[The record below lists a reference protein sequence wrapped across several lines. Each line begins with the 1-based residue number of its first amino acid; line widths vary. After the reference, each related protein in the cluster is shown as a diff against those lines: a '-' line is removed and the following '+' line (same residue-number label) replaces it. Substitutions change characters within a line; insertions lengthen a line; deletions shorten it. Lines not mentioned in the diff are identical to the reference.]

1 MKTSPP
7 PPQALRLIGA
17 IAIMSMCFGLTACT
31 GQSGTAV
38 ASSASAVPMPV
49 SAAHT
54 ASSVAATEALPVYDL
69 IKEPT
74 VPPQYGDFS
83 FDMSKLTASDM
94 TDMTGWTKHT
104 DTANMVANESGVYWK
119 PSKGAQVTFR
129 HIGQWTDGTGA
140 KQWINA
146 RLTVNDTN
154 DGYLYKSAN
163 GRIFIG
169 IGHWNNGVTQ
179 RNSFDMTIDF
189 QLDDGSTPTGFRGV
203 TGFTDLDGPGA
214 GSGPNEGW
222 ELLDGFDAA
231 YVRADAHLERFG
243 TNGWRGI
250 TDSDDFLASAPDSKH
265 NMQHY
270 LGTTFTGPSIR
281 MRYSNAG
288 GYTNGSNAWPVPATV
303 AYRLTYDANGGAG
316 APQQKQ

>member
-1 MKTSPP
+1 MKNITP

-38 ASSASAVPMPV
+38 ASSA

-250 TDSDDFLASAPDSKH
+250 TDRDDFLASAPDSKH

>member
-1 MKTSPP
+1 MKTSTP

-104 DTANMVANESGVYWK
+104 DTANMVADESGVYWK

-129 HIGQWTDGTGA
+129 HIGQWTDGTLSL
-140 KQWINA
+140 IH
-146 RLTVNDTN
+146 
-154 DGYLYKSAN
+154 
-163 GRIFIG
+163 I
-169 IGHWNNGVTQ
+169 
-179 RNSFDMTIDF
+179 
-189 QLDDGSTPTGFRGV
+189 
-203 TGFTDLDGPGA
+203 
-214 GSGPNEGW
+214 
-222 ELLDGFDAA
+222 
-231 YVRADAHLERFG
+231 
-243 TNGWRGI
+243 
-250 TDSDDFLASAPDSKH
+250 
-265 NMQHY
+265 
-270 LGTTFTGPSIR
+270 
-281 MRYSNAG
+281 
-288 GYTNGSNAWPVPATV
+288 
-303 AYRLTYDANGGAG
+303 
-316 APQQKQ
+316 